1 MQGSSEGRFLRSF
14 SSSSSRRASR
24 WRSVR
29 SRWKCRGKLLGDG
42 IVYFTLEE
50 RLGATPELARKKEK
64 RASSRMPL
72 WKRRQ
77 GVLRR
82 LRLLG
87 TLLLDF
93 FYLVDEVISLLHQ
106 RFALFLALHHFSL
119 AALQRVLCSHRPSTT
134 QLF

>member
-14 SSSSSRRASR
+14 SSSSSRRASS

-50 RLGATPELARKKEK
+50 RLGATTELARTKEK
-64 RASSRMPL
+64 RASWRMPL

-77 GVLRR
+77 GVLIRW
-82 LRLLG
+82 RLLG
-87 TLLLDF
+87 TPLPDF
-93 FYLVDEVISLLHQ
+93 VYLVDAAIGLFHH
-106 RFALFLALHHFSL
+106 RFAQFLGLHHVFLS
-119 AALQRVLCSHRPSTT
+119 P
-134 QLF
+134 